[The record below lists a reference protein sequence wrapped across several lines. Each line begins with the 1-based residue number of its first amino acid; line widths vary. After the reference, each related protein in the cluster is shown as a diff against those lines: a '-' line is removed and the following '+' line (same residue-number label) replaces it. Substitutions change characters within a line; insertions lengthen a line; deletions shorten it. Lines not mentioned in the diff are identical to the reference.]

1 MNYDTNMLIEIFAG
15 DEHLASFTV
24 NGLDEIASSELQKK
38 ENVTKPRVT
47 LSFELSRSG
56 ILQLNKAEAK
66 VEETYWAVQQP
77 KAKKNATNASGEGNS
92 TEEEPAKPDKVQKK
106 RTIPYP
112 LNRIDRVFHGPPTLT
127 RD

>member
-1 MNYDTNMLIEIFAG
+1 MQIEIFTG
-15 DEHLASFTV
+15 EGEKLATFTV

-56 ILQLNKAEAK
+56 IIQLTKAEAK
-66 VEETYWAVQQP
+66 VEETYWAAPP
-77 KAKKNATNASGEGNS
+77 KESRKKNATNSTDNS
-92 TEEEPAKPDKVQKK
+92 TDSESAKPEKVQKK

-112 LNRIDRVFHGPPTLT
+112 LTRIDRVFHGPATLS